1 MHRARGIVQRLRT
14 GQRSYRSTHL
24 CWGHLKLCRNGRHL
38 THRFF
43 QRINPAQ
50 PAAHR
55 PRHRAAAFGQ
65 TGLGL
70 GRDPDLHI
78 DALRGLNHFNR
89 QNLIGIGQSFSRRK
103 AIGEVFQIGGGRH
116 HHGLGGPV
124 ERQGHRHLF
133 GQHAVVPN
141 RQRARPKGQTRQ
153 GVVGFHHSAAG
164 RMRRD
169 MLAWAL
175 YSCCHSVGP
184 LEEPTCTAVTLY
196 SGQLVAQSE

>member
-1 MHRARGIVQRLRT
+1 MQRLRT
-14 GQRSYRSTHL
+14 GQRSYCRAHL
-24 CWGHLKLCRNGRHL
+24 CWRYLKLCRHGRHL
-38 THRFF
+38 AHRFL
-43 QRINPAQ
+43 QRIDPAQ
-50 PAAHR
+50 PASHR
-55 PRHRAAAFGQ
+55 PRHRAAALGQ
-65 TGLGL
+65 TGF
-70 GRDPDLHI
+70 GRWGHPDLHV
-78 DALRGLNHFNR
+78 DAFGGFNNLNR
-89 QNLIGIGQSFSRRK
+89 QNLSGLGQSFGQRK
-103 AIGEVFQIGGGRH
+103 AIGKVFQIGGGRH

-133 GQHAVVPN
+133 GQHAAVRN
-141 RQRARPKGQTRQ
+141 RQRAGPKGQTRQ

-169 MLAWAL
+169 RLAWAL